1 VTDPGG
7 SLGPGSFHKSNF
19 GVKAYSVL
27 KGPARL
33 SAPARFIITGLTK
46 GAAMTRQAITKHLRV
61 MEVAG
66 LVRNIRQGRESFR
79 ELDARGLDAAQ
90 RNLALI
96 SKQWDQALERLRRYV
111 EE

>member
-1 VTDPGG
+1 
-7 SLGPGSFHKSNF
+7 
-19 GVKAYSVL
+19 
-27 KGPARL
+27 
-33 SAPARFIITGLTK
+33 
-46 GAAMTRQAITKHLRV
+46 MTRQAITKHLRV

-66 LVRNIRQGRESFR
+66 LVRNIRQGRESFW